1 MSRYHF
7 EGATPEKLARA
18 MARTV
23 LQKRQKAQK
32 ANKNQKKGQS
42 RK

>member
-18 MARTV
+18 MARPA
-23 LQKRQKAQK
+23 LQRRQKAQK
-32 ANKNQKKGQS
+32 ANKNKKQP
-42 RK
+42 RKS